1 MLKGFRDFVL
11 RGNVMDLAVA
21 VIIGAAFSDITKSL
35 VGDVISPLIAA
46 IVGKPD
52 FSNFVLHVNGGV
64 VKYGSFINACIN
76 FLILAAVIYFFL
88 VLPTQKLLERIKGP
102 EAATTKPCGQ
112 CLTDI
117 PVAATRCKACGE
129 PV

>member
-35 VGDVISPLIAA
+35 VGDIISPLIAA

-52 FSNFVLHVNGGV
+52 FSGFVAHVNGGV
-64 VKYGSFINACIN
+64 VHYGSFINACIN

-102 EAATTKPCGQ
+102 EATTTKACPQ

-117 PVAATRCKACGE
+117 PVAASRCKACGE